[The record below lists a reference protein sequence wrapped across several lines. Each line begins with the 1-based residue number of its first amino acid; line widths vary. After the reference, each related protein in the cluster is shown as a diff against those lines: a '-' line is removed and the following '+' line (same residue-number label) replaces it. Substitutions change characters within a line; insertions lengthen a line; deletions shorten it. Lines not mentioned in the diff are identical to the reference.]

1 MQSSALVST
10 GDHPRVCGEKSLL
23 RAVATHRAGS
33 PPRVRGKAAG
43 SSRRRGRPGITPACA
58 GKSCVSSAMRWMI
71 RDHPRVCGEK
81 SAMLSCRFAPQGSP
95 PRVRGKGHCFL
106 HLDFQKGITPARAG
120 KSTARYSHCANFR
133 DHPRACG
140 EKCVL
145 CELEHHL
152 QGSPPRVRG
161 KGGARLRHH
170 PDPGI
175 TPARAGKSLSMRVS
189 HSTAQDHP
197 RACGEK
203 SAAMQN
209 NLAREGSPPRVRG
222 KVRHFRFLLACRG
235 ITPARA
241 GKRRLSNRRL
251 GRAGDHPRACGEK
264 NVVSVPLSPALGSPP
279 RVRGKGL
286 DQNQHPEYPGITPAR
301 AGKRDSNYP

>member
-1 MQSSALVST
+1 MRGKAPHPFMPIEVIGITPACAGKSVMQSSALVST

-120 KSTARYSHCANFR
+120 KSLHISCT
-133 DHPRACG
+133 
-140 EKCVL
+140 
-145 CELEHHL
+145 
-152 QGSPPRVRG
+152 
-161 KGGARLRHH
+161 
-170 PDPGI
+170 
-175 TPARAGKSLSMRVS
+175 
-189 HSTAQDHP
+189 
-197 RACGEK
+197 
-203 SAAMQN
+203 
-209 NLAREGSPPRVRG
+209 
-222 KVRHFRFLLACRG
+222 
-235 ITPARA
+235 
-241 GKRRLSNRRL
+241 
-251 GRAGDHPRACGEK
+251 
-264 NVVSVPLSPALGSPP
+264 SVTL
-279 RVRGKGL
+279 
-286 DQNQHPEYPGITPAR
+286 
-301 AGKRDSNYP
+301 